1 MDYTETQRAESKRR
15 KLAHE
20 PEGSGECSSAVT
32 DDAPITDC
40 EKEEKEVVSFPQVD
54 ISAMN
59 TRRVP
64 AVVATSPVA
73 PVSPQRSEDEPS
85 TSAFAALAAHL
96 RRQGLQIEYNPARR
110 SHWNASAVHGGS
122 VR

>member
-1 MDYTETQRAESKRR
+1 MDYTERQRPESKRR
-15 KLAHE
+15 KLGDK
-20 PEGSGECSSAVT
+20 PEGNAECSSAVT

-40 EKEEKEVVSFPQVD
+40 EKEEKEVVSFSQVD
-54 ISAMN
+54 ISSMN

-64 AVVATSPVA
+64 AVAASPVA

-85 TSAFAALAAHL
+85 TSALLALAAHL
-96 RRQGLQIEYNPARR
+96 RSQGLQIEYNPARR
-110 SHWNASAVHGGS
+110 SRWNASAVHGGS